1 MENQLPFLHS
11 LGLLHRELM
20 TLEDDRRLFM
30 QPIHLRPLGVGTPG
44 FLAPPAPLLHPPL
57 EPQPYPR
64 LPPHPLPAF
73 QPLARPLPIP
83 ALSSAVDNA
92 ASPAPFASRG
102 DRDRRR
108 KAKAMARLKSEEATS
123 HLSRGGSRPRK
134 SKQRYISVD
143 TQPGLGARSR
153 STPPSFAR
161 DGRWPRGAQR
171 RRRRNGRRAWD
182 KTALSGRAHLRG
194 AARRHRGSQMEDF
207 KAVVTYLYVATP

>member
-20 TLEDDRRLFM
+20 TLEEDRRLFM
-30 QPIHLRPLGVGTPG
+30 QPIHLRPLGVGAPG

-92 ASPAPFASRG
+92 ALPAPFASRG

-134 SKQRYISVD
+134 SKQRHISVD
-143 TQPGLGARSR
+143 TQPDLGARSR

-161 DGRWPRGAQR
+161 DGRWPRGAKR
-171 RRRRNGRRAWD
+171 RGGASNCSFWSSTPSRSCQTTPWFPDGGFQS
-182 KTALSGRAHLRG
+182 SGNVFIRG
-194 AARRHRGSQMEDF
+194 H
-207 KAVVTYLYVATP
+207 P

>member
-30 QPIHLRPLGVGTPG
+30 QPIHLRPLGVGAPG

-57 EPQPYPR
+57 EPQPYPK

-83 ALSSAVDNA
+83 AFSSPADNPL
-92 ASPAPFASRG
+92 SPAPLASRG

-108 KAKAMARLKSEEATS
+108 KAKAIARLKSEEATS
-123 HLSRGGSRPRK
+123 HLPRGGSRPRK
-134 SKQRYISVD
+134 NKQRHISVD

-153 STPPSFAR
+153 SAPPSFAR
-161 DGRWPRGAQR
+161 DGRWPRGEETEEKWARSVGQDCSFWSSTPSR
-171 RRRRNGRRAWD
+171 SCQTTPWFPQGRFQS
-182 KTALSGRAHLRG
+182 SGNVFIRG
-194 AARRHRGSQMEDF
+194 H
-207 KAVVTYLYVATP
+207 P

>member
-20 TLEDDRRLFM
+20 TLEEDRRLFM
-30 QPIHLRPLGVGTPG
+30 QPIHLRPLGVGAPG

-83 ALSSAVDNA
+83 ALSSPADNP
-92 ASPAPFASRG
+92 ASPAPLTSRG

-108 KAKAMARLKSEEATS
+108 KAKAMARLKSEEAS
-123 HLSRGGSRPRK
+123 HLPRGGSRPRK
-134 SKQRYISVD
+134 NKQQYISVD
-143 TQPGLGARSR
+143 TQPDLGARSR

-161 DGRWPRGAQR
+161 DGRWPRGEETEEKW
-171 RRRRNGRRAWD
+171 AWSVGQHCSFWSSTPSRSCQTTPWFPD
-182 KTALSGRAHLRG
+182 GGFRSSGNVFIRG
-194 AARRHRGSQMEDF
+194 H
-207 KAVVTYLYVATP
+207 P

>member
-20 TLEDDRRLFM
+20 TLEEDRRLFM
-30 QPIHLRPLGVGTPG
+30 QPIHLRPLGVGAPG

-83 ALSSAVDNA
+83 ALSSPADNP

-108 KAKAMARLKSEEATS
+108 RAKAMARLKSEEATS
-123 HLSRGGSRPRK
+123 HLSRGGSRPRRN
-134 SKQRYISVD
+134 KQRCISVD
-143 TQPGLGARSR
+143 TQPDLGARSR
-153 STPPSFAR
+153 STPPGEELAVTEEEWARSVGSDCSFWSSTPSR
-161 DGRWPRGAQR
+161 SCQTTPCSGNVFIRG
-171 RRRRNGRRAWD
+171 
-182 KTALSGRAHLRG
+182 H
-194 AARRHRGSQMEDF
+194 
-207 KAVVTYLYVATP
+207 P